1 MSRSRIFA
9 VVLFVAIVAQYARG
23 VGGAFVLDDRTF
35 FIENEDLT
43 SLGLAGAATVFVRP
57 TNAWG
62 DFQPVR
68 DLLFLVEYQAF
79 GRQPAGY
86 HVVSIVLYAVACL
99 LVFALAKALQAG
111 AGRTEEGAGSGSDWT
126 PMAVALL
133 FAAHPTHV
141 ETVSYVCGQKE
152 LLSGVFSL
160 GSLLLFAKALG
171 GGGRRGW
178 AIAGGVVCYALAIL
192 SKQTAIML
200 AVVVPLLY
208 LVADRATRPP
218 WLGLALLWGA
228 VQVPAA
234 LWMAKSREAF
244 EALWGTTSALGAGQ
258 PLERLPRAVKIL
270 GAHTRLAVWPHPLS
284 FGYPFDGSVS
294 VDPNLLG
301 GLVAIV
307 VIGGLAWW
315 FRRERVVLLG
325 LAVFVLFLVPVLQ
338 LHGSLNNA
346 SIYDRYLFL
355 PTFGLAIVVERV
367 ARAAFLEWRTSGR
380 GYLATAGALSLAGA
394 LATIAYVPAFA
405 SNVAVTRNGYE
416 RHPGWSRPA
425 FELAYA
431 LVEAGRLA
439 EARTLVTT
447 EPTLQAPAWV
457 RPYYEGWIRLAEG
470 DAAGAIPALRWA
482 SALAA
487 AGGFYPFPSVPLG
500 RALLATGERVEAV
513 AELRRTLDFPIYQPL
528 EVLHARALLR
538 EVYEG
543 TARGSGPI
551 E

>member
-1 MSRSRIFA
+1 MQRSRTFAVALLVAIFA
-9 VVLFVAIVAQYARG
+9 MYARG

-35 FIENEDLT
+35 FVENEDLT
-43 SLGLAGAATVFVRP
+43 SLGLAGAGTVFVRA

-79 GRQPAGY
+79 GRSPAGY
-86 HVVSIVLYAVACL
+86 HVVSVVLYGVACL
-99 LVFALAKALQAG
+99 LAFALAKALRVGGGSA
-111 AGRTEEGAGSGSDWT
+111 EGADAAFEWA

-152 LLSGVFSL
+152 LLSGIFSL
-160 GSLLLFAKALG
+160 ASLLLFVRGFG

-178 AIAGGVVCYALAIL
+178 AIAGGVACYALAIL

-200 AVVVPLLY
+200 AVVVPFLY
-208 LVADRATRPP
+208 LLADRATRPP

-244 EALWGTTSALGAGQ
+244 QALWGTTSALGAGE

-270 GAHTRLAVWPHPLS
+270 GAHARLAVWPHPLS

-294 VDPNLLG
+294 VDPNLLEG
-301 GLVAIV
+301 FVAIV
-307 VIGGLAWW
+307 AIGGLAWW
-315 FRRERVVLLG
+315 FRRERIVLLG
-325 LAVFVLFLVPVLQ
+325 LAIFALFLVPVLQ

-355 PTFGLAIVVERV
+355 PTFGLALVVERTARKV
-367 ARAAFLEWRTSGR
+367 LLERAASRQ
-380 GYLATAGALSLAGA
+380 GYLGTIGAVSLAGA
-394 LATIAYVPAFA
+394 LATVVYVPAFA
-405 SNVAVTRNGYE
+405 SNVAATRNGYD

-431 LVEAGRLA
+431 LVEAGRLG
-439 EARTLVTT
+439 EARTLVAT
-447 EPTLQAPAWV
+447 EPTLQAPPWV
-457 RPYYEGWIRLAEG
+457 RPYYEGWIQLAAG
-470 DAAGAIPALRWA
+470 DAAGAVPSLRWA

-500 RALLATGERVEAV
+500 RALLATGERVEAA

-543 TARGSGPI
+543 TAAAPAK
-551 E
+551 